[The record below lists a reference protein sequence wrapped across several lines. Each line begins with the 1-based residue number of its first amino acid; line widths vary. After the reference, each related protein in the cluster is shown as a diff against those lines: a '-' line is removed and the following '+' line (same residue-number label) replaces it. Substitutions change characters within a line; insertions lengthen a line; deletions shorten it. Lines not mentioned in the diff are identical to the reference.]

1 MGQRLLELERQLF
14 HQWQRWREGQI
25 PQATLR
31 EVSDLDFTK
40 GEKTPWASTVRTC
53 RQILKVAPA
62 LWTFLDHPDVEPTN
76 NAAVGETFSAGVR
89 ALRPAVIHR
98 KLSYGVQS
106 QRGALCQ
113 SRLLTVTTTLK
124 LKGQDV
130 MAFLVEAWEAG
141 RKGLPAPSL
150 LPQRDRTLPE
160 LTPQV

>member
-1 MGQRLLELERQLF
+1 MK
-14 HQWQRWREGQI
+14 
-25 PQATLR
+25 
-31 EVSDLDFTK
+31 EVSNLGFAK
-40 GEKTPWASTVRTC
+40 REKTPWACTVRTC
-53 RQILKVAPA
+53 RKILMVEPT

-76 NAAVGETFSAGVR
+76 NAAVGEAFSAGVR

-124 LKGQDV
+124 LQERNV
-130 MAFLVEAWEAG
+130 MAFLVEAWEAN

-150 LPQRDRTLPE
+150 LPQRD
-160 LTPQV
+160 